1 MELAGIKDA
10 GFIVTGAA
18 QGIGEG
24 IARHLASGGARLAL
38 IDRQKDGVAAMAA
51 ELGAAGNAAWGFA
64 ADLTDE
70 ASVEAAIAGAAGA
83 LGRIDG
89 LVNVAGVQHLGPL
102 IDQSAEDFDA
112 HFNVNLRGTW
122 LVTRHVARHMTEDKS
137 GAKTGSI
144 VTISSNAARVPR
156 VRQGAY
162 CSSKAGISHLMR
174 VFALELGPLGIR
186 VNTVAPGAT
195 ETPMIRRMM
204 DGMGFGEAMLK
215 GDLDNFR
222 TGVPLGRIAQV
233 DDVADAVAFLLSDQ
247 SRYITMHEMVVDGG
261 ASLGA

>member
-1 MELAGIKDA
+1 MELGGIDGA

-24 IARHLASGGARLAL
+24 IARHLAGSGARLAL
-38 IDRQKDGVAAMAA
+38 IDRQADEVAAMAS
-51 ELGAAGNAAWGFA
+51 ELNAHGFT
-64 ADLTDE
+64 ADVTDE
-70 ASVEAAIAGAAGA
+70 TSVEAAIAASAAA

-122 LVTRHVARHMTEDKS
+122 LVTRHAARRMTENGS
-137 GAKTGSI
+137 GAKAGSI

-204 DGMGFGEAMLK
+204 EGMGFGEAMLK

-233 DDVADAVAFLLSDQ
+233 GDVADAVAFLLSDQ

-261 ASLGA
+261 AALGA

>member
-1 MELAGIKDA
+1 MELEGIRSA

-24 IARHLASGGARLAL
+24 IARHLAGAGARLAL
-38 IDRQKDGVAAMAA
+38 IDRQAGEIAAIAD
-51 ELGAAGNAAWGFA
+51 ELDADGFA
-64 ADLTDE
+64 ADVTDE
-70 ASVEAAIAGAAGA
+70 ASVENTIAEAAYA

-102 IDQSAEDFDA
+102 IDQSTADFDA

-122 LVTRHVARHMTEDKS
+122 LVTRHAARHMTDA
-137 GAKTGSI
+137 GAGSI

-204 DGMGFGEAMLK
+204 EGMGFGEAMLK

-233 DDVADAVAFLLSDQ
+233 GDVADAVTFLLSDQ
-247 SRYITMHEMVVDGG
+247 SKYITMHEMVVDGG
-261 ASLGA
+261 AALGA

>member
-1 MELAGIKDA
+1 MELSGIRDAGI
-10 GFIVTGAA
+10 IVTGAA

-24 IARHLASGGARLAL
+24 VARHLAAGGAQLAL
-38 IDRQKDGVAAMAA
+38 IDRQAEQVAAMADA
-51 ELGAAGNAAWGFA
+51 LGGHGFA
-64 ADLTDE
+64 ADVTDE
-70 ASVEAAIAGAAGA
+70 ASVEAAITGAADA
-83 LGRIDG
+83 LGTING
-89 LVNVAGVQHLGPL
+89 LVNIAGVQHLGPL
-102 IDQSAEDFDA
+102 IDQSADEFDA

-122 LVTRHVARHMTEDKS
+122 LVTRHVARHMTENKS
-137 GAKTGSI
+137 GSI
-144 VTISSNAARVPR
+144 VTVSSNAARVPR

-162 CSSKAGISHLMR
+162 CASKAGVSHLMR
-174 VFALELGPLGIR
+174 VFALELGPTGIR

-204 DGMGFGEAMLK
+204 EGMGFGEAMLK

-247 SRYITMHEMVVDGG
+247 SRYITMHETVVDGG
-261 ASLGA
+261 ATLGA

>member
-10 GFIVTGAA
+10 GFVVTGAA

-24 IARHLASGGARLAL
+24 IARHLATGGARLAL
-38 IDRQKDGVAAMAA
+38 IDRQADQVAAMAA
-51 ELGAAGNAAWGFA
+51 ELGAAGTEAWGFA
-64 ADLTDE
+64 ADVTDE

-102 IDQSAEDFDA
+102 IDQSAEEFDA

-122 LVTRHVARHMTEDKS
+122 LVTRHVARHMTE
-137 GAKTGSI
+137 AKAGSI

-204 DGMGFGEAMLK
+204 EGMGFGEAMLK

-233 DDVADAVAFLLSDQ
+233 GDVADAVAFLLSDQ
-247 SRYITMHEMVVDGG
+247 SRYVTMHEMVVDGG

>member
-1 MELAGIKDA
+1 MELEGIRGA

-24 IARHLASGGARLAL
+24 IARHLAGAGARLAL
-38 IDRQKDGVAAMAA
+38 IDRQAGEIAAIAD
-51 ELGAAGNAAWGFA
+51 ELDADGFA
-64 ADLTDE
+64 ADVTDE
-70 ASVEAAIAGAAGA
+70 ASVENTIAEAAYA

-102 IDQSAEDFDA
+102 IDQSAADFDA

-122 LVTRHVARHMTEDKS
+122 LVTRHAARHMT
-137 GAKTGSI
+137 GAGAGSI

-204 DGMGFGEAMLK
+204 EGMGFGEAMLK

-233 DDVADAVAFLLSDQ
+233 GDVADAVTFLLSDQ
-247 SRYITMHEMVVDGG
+247 SKYITMHEMVVDGG
-261 ASLGA
+261 AALGA

>member
-1 MELAGIKDA
+1 MELAGIRDA
-10 GFIVTGAA
+10 GIVVTGAA

-24 IARHLASGGARLAL
+24 IARHLAAGGARLAL
-38 IDRQKDGVAAMAA
+38 IDRQAGAIEKIAD
-51 ELGAAGNAAWGFA
+51 ELGATPLT

-70 ASVEAAIAGAAGA
+70 ASVDAAIDRAEEA
-83 LGRIDG
+83 LDGING
-89 LVNVAGVQHLGPL
+89 LVNVAGIQQLGPL
-102 IDQSAEDFDA
+102 MEQSAEEFDA

-122 LVTRHVARHMTEDKS
+122 LVTRAVARHMTVRKA
-137 GAKTGSI
+137 GAV

-162 CSSKAGISHLMR
+162 CASKAGVSHLMR

-186 VNTVAPGAT
+186 INTVAPGAT

-204 DGMGFGEAMLK
+204 EGMGFGEAMLK

-222 TGVPLGRIAQV
+222 SGVPLGRIAQV
-233 DDVADAVAFLLSDQ
+233 EDVADAVAFLLSDQ

-261 ASLGA
+261 AALGA

>member
-24 IARHLASGGARLAL
+24 IARHLAAGGARLAL
-38 IDRQKDGVAAMAA
+38 IDRQSGEVAAMADT
-51 ELGAAGNAAWGFA
+51 LGAHGFT
-64 ADLTDE
+64 ADVTDE
-70 ASVEAAIAGAAGA
+70 ASIEKAVAEAAYA

-122 LVTRHVARHMTEDKS
+122 LVTRHAARHMTKAGS
-137 GAKTGSI
+137 GSI

-204 DGMGFGEAMLK
+204 EGMGFGDAMLK

-233 DDVADAVAFLLSDQ
+233 GDVADAVAFLLSDQ
-247 SRYITMHEMVVDGG
+247 SKYITMHEMVVDGG
-261 ASLGA
+261 AALGA